1 VHFLGGDLDAR
12 AGGEIS
18 CGEVPDSK
26 HAKAEASEVG
36 FGALD

>member
-1 VHFLGGDLDAR
+1 MHFLGGDLDAR